1 MSTKSISTLEAKVM
15 VLEAK
20 VNLME
25 ELMEEMK
32 EQMKEQMGGASEK
45 VEKKKGERK
54 KRDPD
59 APKPER
65 SEKQKAQDEKRGEI
79 KSFLSDDQKKE
90 LKEAGYKGNVVFSL
104 GAYISENNNGD
115 DISAEMVAAAV
126 NYLVENP
133 DYKSKTQKERSEKG
147 SVTGSDSEEKV
158 EKKKPGRPKA
168 EKSPVTSD
176 GEEKVENKG
185 RGRPKKEKGEK
196 SEKGEK
202 KIEVVSPSDDG
213 DEKAEEWEFAGE
225 QFYKL
230 TKSNAVIDTDFEY
243 VGIYDGKKIDRKAE
257 MPPSVKKYLEQFN

>member
-1 MSTKSISTLEAKVM
+1 MTVM
-15 VLEAK
+15 KATVRL
-20 VNLME
+20 LQE
-25 ELMEEMK
+25 EIAEMK
-32 EQMKEQMGGASEK
+32 RSGGGTPSAEAPK
-45 VEKKKGERK
+45 RKGERK

-79 KSFLSDDQKKE
+79 KAFLSDEQKTE
-90 LKEAGYKGNVVFSL
+90 LKEAGYKGNVAFSL
-104 GAYISENNNGD
+104 GAYISENNDGD

-133 DYKSKTQKERSEKG
+133 NYKSKTQKERSEKG
-147 SVTGSDSEEKV
+147 SVTGSDGEEKV
-158 EKKKPGRPKA
+158 EKKRGRPKA
-168 EKSPVTSD
+168 EKAEKSPVASD
-176 GEEKVENKG
+176 GEEKVEKTEKK
-185 RGRPKKEKGEK
+185 RGRPKAEKGEK
-196 SEKGEK
+196 AEK
-202 KIEVVSPSDDG
+202 KIEVVDPSDDG

-257 MPPSVKKYLEQFN
+257 MPASVKKYLEQFN

>member
-1 MSTKSISTLEAKVM
+1 M

-32 EQMKEQMGGASEK
+32 GQMKEQMGGASEK

-147 SVTGSDSEEKV
+147 SVTSDGEEKV
-158 EKKKPGRPKA
+158 EKKRGRPKA

-176 GEEKVENKG
+176 GEEKVEKTEKK
-185 RGRPKKEKGEK
+185 RGRPKAEKG
-196 SEKGEK
+196 EKGEK
-202 KIEVVSPSDDG
+202 KIVVVDPSDD
-213 DEKAEEWEFAGE
+213 DNEKAEEWEFAGE

-243 VGIYDGKKIDRKAE
+243 VGVYDGKKIDRKAE
-257 MPPSVKKYLEQFN
+257 MPASVKKYLEQFN

>member
-1 MSTKSISTLEAKVM
+1 M

-79 KSFLSDDQKKE
+79 KSFLSDEQKKE

-147 SVTGSDSEEKV
+147 SVTSDGEEKV
-158 EKKKPGRPKA
+158 EKKRGRPKAEKAEKA

-176 GEEKVENKG
+176 GEEKVEKAEKKG
-185 RGRPKKEKGEK
+185 RGRPKGEKGEK
-196 SEKGEK
+196 SEKAEK
-202 KIEVVSPSDDG
+202 KIEVVDPSDDD

-257 MPPSVKKYLEQFN
+257 MPASVKKYLEQFN

>member
-1 MSTKSISTLEAKVM
+1 MSTKSISILEAEMTLLKVT
-15 VLEAK
+15 VKHLQ
-20 VNLME
+20 E
-25 ELMEEMK
+25 ELAELK
-32 EQMKEQMGGASEK
+32 SGGFSATEAPK
-45 VEKKKGERK
+45 QKGEKKKGERK

-59 APKPER
+59 APKPAR
-65 SEKQKAQDEKRGEI
+65 SEKQKAQDEKREEI

-147 SVTGSDSEEKV
+147 SVTSDGEEKV
-158 EKKKPGRPKA
+158 EKKRGRPKA

-176 GEEKVENKG
+176 GEEKVEKTEKK
-185 RGRPKKEKGEK
+185 RGRPKAEKG
-196 SEKGEK
+196 EKGEK
-202 KIEVVSPSDDG
+202 KIVVVDPSDD
-213 DEKAEEWEFAGE
+213 DNEKAEEWEFAGE

-243 VGIYDGKKIDRKAE
+243 VGVYDGKKIDRKAE
-257 MPPSVKKYLEQFN
+257 MPASVKKYLEQFN